1 MYALLSHALTVSVCA
16 DYDGFS
22 VYSSEAPYLNDLPA
36 SPYPF
41 TQGLANAQN
50 AVFHNY
56 AAADLCARRLFN
68 QSDRAVGWDQTLSII
83 RCGCAHQVADAMP
96 QLSCCL
102 CCTC

>member
-83 RCGCAHQVADAMP
+83 RCGCAHQVAEAMP